1 MLAIAQALI
10 PDPRVLMLDE
20 PSAGLAPEVVTRV
33 FKTVAELKAT
43 GIGILLVEQMVHN
56 ALAIADTVAVLELGR
71 IVMAKR
77 ADEIADVNEIQRAYM
92 GG

>member
-33 FKTVAELKAT
+33 FKTAEGHWYRHPAS
-43 GIGILLVEQMVHN
+43 
-56 ALAIADTVAVLELGR
+56 
-71 IVMAKR
+71 
-77 ADEIADVNEIQRAYM
+77 
-92 GG
+92 